1 MIMPFIRLIS
11 IYVVVIVAVVA
22 VFKRDQIGELTGIS
36 MPWTQAEVVE
46 QSEPAQQAEPTEE
59 VATVTQTTTAPAES
73 TETAETPD
81 TTPAVSEPVEQ
92 AEIKMPTADAAPATP
107 VATEAPETTE
117 VAAIAEPSAA
127 PTTAVPAAP
136 VDTAAR
142 LNEARKTFWNG
153 DVAGAEVLYAAL
165 ARDLPDNADVHG
177 EFGNVLYAQR
187 RYEEAADAYFA
198 TGKLLVANGTPAQ
211 VMPLINVLQSLAPQ
225 KAASLYAMMTN

>member
-22 VFKRDQIGELTGIS
+22 VFKRDQISELTGIS
-36 MPWTQAEVVE
+36 MPWTQAEEVANSE
-46 QSEPAQQAEPTEE
+46 EAEPAEE
-59 VATVTQTTTAPAES
+59 VATEADTTAAPAES
-73 TETAETPD
+73 AEIAETQAAA
-81 TTPAVSEPVEQ
+81 PAVAEPVEQ
-92 AEIKMPTADAAPATP
+92 AEIKMPTPDAAPATP
-107 VATEAPETTE
+107 EAAGVTETTE
-117 VAAIAEPSAA
+117 IAAVAEPAA
-127 PTTAVPAAP
+127 TSTATAATP

-165 ARDLPDNADVHG
+165 ARDVPDNADVHG

-198 TGKLLVANGTPAQ
+198 TGKLLVENGTPAQ

>member
-11 IYVVVIVAVVA
+11 IYVVVIVAVVT
-22 VFKRDQIGELTGIS
+22 VFKRDQISELTGIS
-36 MPWTQAEVVE
+36 MPWTQAEEVE
-46 QSEPAQQAEPTEE
+46 QAEAVENSEEAEQAEE
-59 VATVTQTTTAPAES
+59 VAAVTQATAAPVEVVEAAE
-73 TETAETPD
+73 AQDP
-81 TTPAVSEPVEQ
+81 TPAAAEPVEQ

-107 VATEAPETTE
+107 EVTEIAETTE
-117 VAAIAEPSAA
+117 AAAVAEPATAQTA
-127 PTTAVPAAP
+127 PAP

-198 TGKLLVANGTPAQ
+198 TGKLLVENGTPAQ

>member
-22 VFKRDQIGELTGIS
+22 VFKRDQISELTGIS
-36 MPWTQAEVVE
+36 MPWTQAEKVD
-46 QSEPAQQAEPTEE
+46 QSEEVQQAEE
-59 VATVTQTTTAPAES
+59 VAATTES
-73 TETAETPD
+73 TTPPAVPAETAETQD
-81 TTPAVSEPVEQ
+81 ATPAVAEPVQ
-92 AEIKMPTADAAPATP
+92 QVEIKMPTADAAP
-107 VATEAPETTE
+107 VAPEVTETTE
-117 VAAIAEPSAA
+117 VAAVTEPA
-127 PTTAVPAAP
+127 AAP

-153 DVAGAEVLYAAL
+153 DVAGAGVLYAAL
-165 ARDLPDNADVHG
+165 ARDEPDNADVHG

-198 TGKLLVANGTPAQ
+198 TGKLLVENGSPAQ

-225 KAASLYAMMTN
+225 KAATLYAMMTN